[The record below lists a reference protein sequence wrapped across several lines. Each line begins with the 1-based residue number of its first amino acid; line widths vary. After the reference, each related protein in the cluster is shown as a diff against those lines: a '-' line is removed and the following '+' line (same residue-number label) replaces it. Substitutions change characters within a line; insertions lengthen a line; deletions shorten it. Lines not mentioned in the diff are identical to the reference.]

1 MLFLP
6 DKATLQL
13 CSFIASMAFGLVFL
27 ALWKGRRA
35 ERFWLYW
42 AASFLLYAATMPVFA
57 LVRGAAPITAL
68 IGALA
73 LTNVLILAGIR
84 SFDGRAP
91 LPPWML
97 IPVAAA
103 ALGFGLPLWLAPD
116 TAKAWTLARIGGLSM
131 LAASCAFV
139 GVSLALD
146 PLARA
151 SHGRRLAGLAMLGYL
166 PGYVLGVVAEGA
178 GWSEPNLAV
187 VVPLLS
193 DQVLLGV
200 LSLGLLAMPGERAQ
214 AALREAAA
222 RDALTGAWNRAGLEA
237 RAGRLAPGTAVIL
250 IDVDHFKTIN
260 DRHGHAAGDAVLVAL
275 VARTAALLP
284 RPCDLVARLG
294 GDEFVVVLHDTTLPA
309 AHAVAE
315 RIRRA
320 AREAA
325 GGTPWTVSL
334 GVALA
339 PGPDLAE
346 ALARAD
352 AALYAAKAAGR
363 DRAA

>member
-1 MLFLP
+1 MLLLP

-13 CSFIASMAFGLVFL
+13 CSFIASTAFGLVFL
-27 ALWKGRRA
+27 VIWKGRRA
-35 ERFWLYW
+35 ERFWLFW

-57 LVRGAAPITAL
+57 LVRNGAAVTAL
-68 IGALA
+68 VGTLA

-84 SFDGRAP
+84 SFDGRP
-91 LPPWML
+91 PFPPWML
-97 IPVAAA
+97 VPVAAT
-103 ALGFGLPLWLAPD
+103 ALGFGLPLLLTPD
-116 TAKAWTLARIGGLSM
+116 AGTAWTLARIGGFSM

-139 GVSLALD
+139 GASLVSERV
-146 PLARA
+146 ARA
-151 SHGRRLAGLAMLGYL
+151 SYGRRLAGLSMLGYL
-166 PGYVLGVVAEGA
+166 PGYVLGILAEGA
-178 GWSEPNLAV
+178 GWSESNLAV
-187 VVPLLS
+187 MLPLLS

-250 IDVDHFKTIN
+250 IDVDHFKGIN
-260 DRHGHAAGDAVLVAL
+260 DRYGHAAGDAVLVAL
-275 VARTAALLP
+275 VARIVGLLP
-284 RPCDLVARLG
+284 GPRDLVARLG

-309 AHAVAE
+309 ARGIAE
-315 RIRRA
+315 RIR
-320 AREAA
+320 
-325 GGTPWTVSL
+325 GGVRGTADGVRWTVSL

-339 PGPDLAE
+339 PGPGLAE

-352 AALYAAKAAGR
+352 TALYAAKEAGR